1 MFGLGGSAYTR
12 LVIQTKAN
20 DGTAGEAIPAA
31 DIQQLRSENARLA
44 AEVDRLRNQAASRWA
59 ELIHTRGIGVSEYE
73 NTFSWR
79 ITKPLRIVRRGQLA
93 VAEMGFANVVR
104 TVISRRLSRLR
115 RS

>member
-1 MFGLGGSAYTR
+1 MFGLGWSAYTR
-12 LVIQTKAN
+12 LVMQARAN
-20 DGTAGEAIPAA
+20 DGTTGGIPT
-31 DIQQLRSENARLA
+31 DIQQLRNENARLA

-93 VAEMGFANVVR
+93 VAEMGFVNVVR
-104 TVISRRLSRLR
+104 TVISRRLAWLR
-115 RS
+115 RP